1 MLTHVS
7 SRCAGEVPST
17 KSSNE
22 AASWQDLPCC
32 VGWGTRHGSA
42 GEGGGEGSG
51 GGDGGGSGAGL
62 GGRAGGGGQSVA
74 VIGIT

>member
-42 GEGGGEGSG
+42 DEGGGGDGNGDGGKGGGEGGCATIASF
-51 GGDGGGSGAGL
+51 L
-62 GGRAGGGGQSVA
+62 
-74 VIGIT
+74 

>member
-42 GEGGGEGSG
+42 GEGGGGDG
-51 GGDGGGSGAGL
+51 DGDGGK
-62 GGRAGGGGQSVA
+62 GGGEGSCA
-74 VIGIT
+74 TIASFL